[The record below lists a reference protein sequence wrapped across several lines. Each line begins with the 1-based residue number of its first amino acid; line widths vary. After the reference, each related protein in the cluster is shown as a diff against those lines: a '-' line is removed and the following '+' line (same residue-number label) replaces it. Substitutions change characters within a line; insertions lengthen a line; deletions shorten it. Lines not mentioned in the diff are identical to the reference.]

1 LREPLIVTGGLGFL
15 GSWVV
20 DEAIKRGYKVI
31 VIDALTY
38 AANPEYLKGHKI
50 RILQPEDRILWGK
63 IVLRDGN
70 IKPLWEFKDQN
81 FEKCKDI
88 EGAIR
93 DFLESELEVLVIID
107 SVEDH
112 EMMLRILKFSPYIIH
127 LAAETH
133 VDKSIESAW
142 DFVRSEIIG
151 FYSIIEAFRRIW
163 GREGF
168 FVLVSTDEVLGEIM
182 EGEADE
188 SYPLKPRNPYA
199 AAKASQEHFAQ
210 SYINTYGTPITIVRP
225 TNAFGPRQHDE
236 KFVPTIIRN
245 ALMGTPIPVYGDG
258 KQRRVWIY
266 AEDVAR
272 GIMEVFEKGEKFEI
286 YHIGS
291 DYELENIELVKM
303 ILRMMGKGE
312 DLISFV
318 KDRPGHDRRYRL
330 SYNKILKLGWRVE
343 TTLEEGLK
351 ATIEYYTKRYV
362 FSGSSVRR

>member
-1 LREPLIVTGGLGFL
+1 LKEPIIVTGGLGFL

-20 DEAIKRGYKVI
+20 DEAVRRGYKVI
-31 VIDALTY
+31 VVDSLTY
-38 AANPEYLKGHKI
+38 AANPEYLKSHKI
-50 RILQPEDRILWGK
+50 RIIQPENRILWGK
-63 IVLRDGN
+63 IVVEN
-70 IKPLWEFKDQN
+70 SSIKPLWEFRN
-81 FEKCKDI
+81 FEFESTKDV
-88 EGAIR
+88 ESAIKE
-93 DFLESELEVLVIID
+93 FLESELEVFVIID

-112 EMMLRILKFSPYIIH
+112 EMMLKILRFSPYIIH

-151 FYSIIEAFRRIW
+151 FYSTVEAFRRVW
-163 GREGF
+163 GKEGF
-168 FVLVSTDEVLGEIM
+168 FVLISTDEVLGEIM

-258 KQRRVWIY
+258 RQRRVWIY
-266 AEDVAR
+266 AEDVAK
-272 GIMEVFEKGEKFEI
+272 GILDIFEKGKKFEI

-291 DYELENIELVKM
+291 DYELENIELVRM

-330 SYNKILKLGWRVE
+330 SYEKILNLGWKVE
-343 TTLEEGLK
+343 TPLEEGLK
-351 ATIEYYTKRYV
+351 TTIEYFTKKYV
-362 FSGSSVRR
+362 SGGSIVRR